1 MTLFFFCPPLYR
13 HCDLQPGPPAQRQRQ
28 SDTSPPSPATASLPQ
43 HPARAFPR
51 WGHTL
56 HRLAG
61 VQLLCVLQSTGSRH
75 KLRSQPFIQSG
86 DHDGPHPGV
95 FGLGAG
101 ARQHLSGLFP
111 TLLWGVDAQQR
122 QQQAECGVTY
132 TLMQGHVQT
141 MVSHDIPHTLL
152 WHLLLFY
159 GDSGSS
165 GIISNWIIFTYRKT
179 SNLMLTGKNINLAFS
194 KCIPQFGNISKGL
207 SGNHINHLTFTL
219 DYRWVLLLSEMISLF
234 YLMNEKLEK
243 QTYSQ
248 QWWHFPGG
256 RCTCFLFKTWATE

>member
-1 MTLFFFCPPLYR
+1 MTLFFFALPCTDTVTSSQDHQPRDSDSPTHPHPLQPQHHSPSILPEPSPGEDTHCTGSLVSNSSASSRALAQDTSSGPSPSSSPEIMMDHILESLDSEPEHDSIFLDFSR
-13 HCDLQPGPPAQRQRQ
+13 HCSGGSTHSRGSNRQ
-28 SDTSPPSPATASLPQ
+28 SVAW
-43 HPARAFPR
+43 H
-51 WGHTL
+51 
-56 HRLAG
+56 
-61 VQLLCVLQSTGSRH
+61 
-75 KLRSQPFIQSG
+75 
-86 DHDGPHPGV
+86 
-95 FGLGAG
+95 
-101 ARQHLSGLFP
+101 
-111 TLLWGVDAQQR
+111 
-122 QQQAECGVTY
+122 

>member
-1 MTLFFFCPPLYR
+1 MTFCPPLYR

-75 KLRSQPFIQSG
+75 KLRSQSFIQSG

-95 FGLGAG
+95 FGLRAG

-132 TLMQGHVQT
+132 TLMQGHVRT

-219 DYRWVLLLSEMISLF
+219 DYRWVLLLSEMILPVLS
-234 YLMNEKLEK
+234 YEWKV
-243 QTYSQ
+243 
-248 QWWHFPGG
+248 G
-256 RCTCFLFKTWATE
+256 KTNI